1 MIVVFD
7 FCISALPWIGI
18 GLFVACS
25 CVMAKAKAEGSKMSR
40 LFRAISWSP
49 AGCFVLVAFMEMCRG
64 NTSGATTWL
73 VLGVF
78 NAVINYASAQ

>member
-25 CVMAKAKAEGSKMSR
+25 CVMAKVKAEVKAEGSKMSR

-64 NTSGATTWL
+64 IHPVPRHGWCWACSMR
-73 VLGVF
+73 
-78 NAVINYASAQ
+78 